1 MSEGSLR
8 DKAVSGA
15 IWKLITILVNYSMTF
30 VVELY
35 LARKLEPSDYG
46 LVGMLTIFFAIAGV
60 LVDSGFS
67 SALVQRQNRTDADFS
82 TVFVFNIVASV
93 CIYGLFVIFAPSI
106 AAFYN
111 EPLLKTIIYVSA
123 LSFIIKGLTSIHFAK
138 LNIDLRFSTL
148 SKISL
153 VGHFAAGITGVLLAY
168 MGFGIWALVFQGIA
182 SALIT
187 GIIVWICS
195 GLRPSIGFSRRSF
208 SSLFSYGGNML
219 GSGIINVIYG
229 NMYTLVI
236 GKGFSSADVGFYN
249 RANGYA
255 CMPSNIVTDIA
266 LRVNFPILVKLQND
280 NERLISAYEKLLT
293 VPFFI
298 LYPVLVGVI
307 VCAEPLITVV
317 IGEKWLPC
325 VPYMRI
331 LCVGYMFYPLNG
343 FNMNILYAK
352 GRTDI
357 SFKLEFIK
365 KPIGLLLLFAS
376 LPFGIIWMMVGKA
389 LYSLIVYF
397 INCYYTNKIVGYGL
411 SRQIKILLPM
421 LGNSL
426 VMGLVV
432 FLCMR
437 VVSEPATKLLVGI
450 PVGMA
455 CYLLMAYV
463 RNDDSLSEI
472 MGIVKN
478 KFRGNK

>member
-15 IWKLITILVNYSMTF
+15 TWKLVEISVAHVMTF

-35 LARKLEPSDYG
+35 LARKLAPSDYG
-46 LVGMLTIFFAIAGV
+46 LVGMLAIFFGLANI

-67 SALVQRQNRTDADFS
+67 SALIQRQDRTRDDYS
-82 TVFVFNIVASV
+82 TVFVFNIVSSIT
-93 CIYGLFVIFAPSI
+93 IYVLFVLFAPSI
-106 AAFYN
+106 ASFYN

-153 VGHFAAGITGVLLAY
+153 TGTFIAGITSVLLAY
-168 MGFGIWALVFQGIA
+168 AGFGIWALVFQGIA
-182 SALIT
+182 SSLIS

-195 GLRPSIGFSRRSF
+195 GLRPTIGFSRKSF
-208 SSLFSYGGNML
+208 RSLFSYGGNML
-219 GSGIINVIYG
+219 GSGIINCIYG
-229 NMYTLVI
+229 NLYTLVI
-236 GKGFSSADVGFYN
+236 GKGFSSTAVGFYN

-255 CMPSNIVTDIA
+255 SMPSNIITDIA
-266 LRVNFPILVKLQND
+266 LKVNFPILVKLQND
-280 NERLISAYEKLLT
+280 NERLISAYEKLLK

-298 LYPVLVGVI
+298 LYPLLVGLI
-307 VCAEPLITVV
+307 VCAEPLIEVL
-317 IGEKWLPC
+317 IGAKWLPC

-331 LCVGYMFYPLNG
+331 LCVGYMFFPLNG

-389 LYSLIVYF
+389 LYSVIVYI

-411 SRQIKILLPM
+411 FRQIRILLPM

-432 FLCMR
+432 YLSMQ
-437 VVSEPATKLLVGI
+437 VVSYPAMKLLVGI
-450 PVGMA
+450 PVGIV
-455 CYLLMAYV
+455 CYFLIAYI
-463 RNDDSLSEI
+463 RKDESLTEI
-472 MGIVKN
+472 MSIVKN
-478 KFRGNK
+478 KLKGR

>member
-1 MSEGSLR
+1 MQEGSLR

-15 IWKLITILVNYSMTF
+15 TWKLVEISVAHVMTF

-35 LARKLEPSDYG
+35 LARKLAPSDYG
-46 LVGMLTIFFAIAGV
+46 LVGMLAIFFGLAMV
-60 LVDSGFS
+60 LADSGFS
-67 SALVQRQNRTDADFS
+67 SALIQRQNRTREDFS
-82 TVFVFNIVASV
+82 TVFVFNIVSSLI
-93 CIYGLFVIFAPSI
+93 IYSLFVVFAPSI

-123 LSFIIKGLTSIHFAK
+123 LTFIIRGFTSIHFAK

-153 VGHFAAGITGVLLAY
+153 VGTFTAGLTGVLLAY
-168 MGFGIWALVFQGIA
+168 FGFGIWALVFQGIA

-187 GIIVWICS
+187 GVIVWICS
-195 GLRPSIGFSRRSF
+195 GLRPTIGFSRKSF
-208 SSLFSYGGNML
+208 RSLFSYGGNML
-219 GSGIINVIYG
+219 GSGIINCIYG
-229 NMYTLVI
+229 NLYTLVI
-236 GKGFSSADVGFYN
+236 GKGFSPTAVGFYN

-255 CMPSNIVTDIA
+255 AMPSNIVNDVA

-280 NERLISAYEKLLT
+280 NERLISAYEKLLK

-298 LYPVLVGVI
+298 LYPLLVGLI
-307 VCAEPLITVV
+307 VCAEPLIEVL
-317 IGEKWLPC
+317 IGAKWLPC

-389 LYSLIVYF
+389 LYSVIVYF

-411 SRQIKILLPM
+411 VRQIQILLPM

-426 VMGLVV
+426 VMGLAV
-432 FLCMR
+432 FFSMR
-437 VVSEPATKLLVGI
+437 AVSDSAMKLLIGI
-450 PVGMA
+450 PVGML
-455 CYLLMAYV
+455 CYFMMAYI
-463 RNDDSLSEI
+463 RKDDSLDEI
-472 MGIVKN
+472 IKIVKHYIY
-478 KFRGNK
+478 RDE